1 MNQARIWLV
10 VKPTVGL
17 PLFLGTV
24 ALIAL
29 LVHAAVLN
37 NTTWVGAYWNGHA
50 KAPEVAAPVAEA
62 PPAPAAAP
70 VVAAAPASAAATTSE
85 ELPVGRVFFDVGKSD
100 KWTDG
105 GESIATIAAYVKAHD
120 GAKVAISGY
129 HDPSGNK
136 EQNQKLAKERALIVR
151 DSLTAAGVAADRVSL
166 EKPVETTGTG
176 DPRDARRVE
185 VTIKP

>member
-37 NTTWVGAYWNGHA
+37 NTTWFGAYWNGRA
-50 KAPEVAAPVAEA
+50 NAPVATA
-62 PPAPAAAP
+62 APAAVVTAP
-70 VVAAAPASAAATTSE
+70 VVAPAPANEPTPTAA

-100 KWTDG
+100 QWIDG
-105 GESIATIAAYVKAHD
+105 GDSIATVAAYVKLHD

-136 EQNQKLAKERALIVR
+136 DHNQQLAKERAIVVHDALI
-151 DSLTAAGVAADRVSL
+151 AAGVAADRIAL